1 MQPYVRSLGVP
12 AARIR
17 RVRNWSRMSDAT
29 MKHDDARLLLGWPED
44 AIVCLHAGNMGAK
57 QGLENVIRAARLA
70 ASREERLLFVLMGD
84 GNQRQALKA
93 MADRAA
99 LPNLRFMTLQP
110 ELLYASVLHAADVL
124 LVNQR
129 GSVRDMALPSKLT
142 SYFASG
148 RPVVAAAA
156 AESSTAVEVR
166 ESGGG
171 IVVAPDDPAA
181 LLDAVRRVAGDAAL
195 AEELGRRGEHWSRE
209 VLSEGAALRLYE
221 RLVNA
226 VLAAGHSE
234 FAGPAVLHGVIGGSR
249 NAAGAGRSASD
260 VRDISTAASGR
271 PTFDNDSQEQRAA

>member
-1 MQPYVRSLGVP
+1 
-12 AARIR
+12 
-17 RVRNWSRMSDAT
+17 
-29 MKHDDARLLLGWPED
+29 
-44 AIVCLHAGNMGAK
+44 
-57 QGLENVIRAARLA
+57 
-70 ASREERLLFVLMGD
+70 
-84 GNQRQALKA
+84 
-93 MADRAA
+93 
-99 LPNLRFMTLQP
+99 
-110 ELLYASVLHAADVL
+110 
-124 LVNQR
+124 
-129 GSVRDMALPSKLT
+129 
-142 SYFASG
+142 
-148 RPVVAAAA
+148 
-156 AESSTAVEVR
+156 VR

-195 AEELGRRGEHWSRE
+195 AEELGRRGEQWSRE